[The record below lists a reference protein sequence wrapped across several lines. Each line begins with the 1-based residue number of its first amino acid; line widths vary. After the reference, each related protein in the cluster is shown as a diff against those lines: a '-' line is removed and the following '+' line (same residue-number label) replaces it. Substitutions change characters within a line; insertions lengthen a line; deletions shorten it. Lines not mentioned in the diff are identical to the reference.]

1 MFESKGL
8 KVNINKTKVMKCA
21 QDGALKEAVDPCSV
35 CGKRVGVN
43 SIHCTTCGYWVLGD
57 VQECEE
63 VWQEWHRVL
72 CAKCVELEEEKQ
84 LMSFTLK
91 MSS

>member
-1 MFESKGL
+1 M
-8 KVNINKTKVMKCA
+8 
-21 QDGALKEAVDPCSV
+21 
-35 CGKRVGVN
+35 
-43 SIHCTTCGYWVLGD
+43 GD
-57 VQECEE
+57 VQECEK
-63 VWQEWHRVL
+63 VWQEWHRAL

>member
-1 MFESKGL
+1 MAIGY
-8 KVNINKTKVMKCA
+8 
-21 QDGALKEAVDPCSV
+21 
-35 CGKRVGVN
+35 
-43 SIHCTTCGYWVLGD
+43 TCD

-63 VWQEWHRVL
+63 VWQEWHVGMY
-72 CAKCVELEEEKQ
+72 AKCVELEEEKQ